1 MRGCNT
7 GELAVGDSDS
17 DLGLG
22 HECRKL
28 NMMH

>member
-7 GELAVGDSDS
+7 GELAVGGSES

-22 HECRKL
+22 YECRKFS
-28 NMMH
+28 MMH